1 MEEKKMADLTK
12 IVGVTI
18 SIGVSVII
26 LGNVLVPIVN
36 DLTGTDGAL
45 TEYAGLLSAIIVIVI
60 TAILM
65 IGVRAISSRW

>member
-1 MEEKKMADLTK
+1 MADLTK

-18 SIGVSVII
+18 SIGVSTII

-36 DLTGTDGAL
+36 DLTGTGGAL
-45 TEYAGLLSAIIVIVI
+45 EEYAGLLTAIIVIVI

-65 IGVRAISSRW
+65 IGVRAISTRW

>member
-1 MEEKKMADLTK
+1 MEEKNMADLTK

-36 DLTGTDGAL
+36 DLTGSDGAL
-45 TEYAGLLSAIIVIVI
+45 AEYAGLLSAIIVIVI

>member
-1 MEEKKMADLTK
+1 MEEKNMADLTK

-45 TEYAGLLSAIIVIVI
+45 SQYAGLLSAIIVIVI